1 MARLPRLYAPGIVQ
15 RVVQRAA
22 EGRLLFDGADDYRLF
37 VEILTQSSVTHG
49 LAIHAYVLLP
59 RQIQLLVTPSD
70 ANALPR
76 AMQAIGRRYVPYMN
90 RQAGRLG
97 TLFDRRYRSTVLEA
111 ERYLMASMQH
121 LEMQPVAEG
130 LAQQPQAW
138 RWSSY
143 RHHVGLEQET
153 FLVDHPLY
161 WALGNTPFERQA
173 TYRSML
179 ETPLASVIS
188 RDIER
193 ATESGWA
200 LGGENFLR
208 AISPGA
214 TRRMI
219 ALPRG
224 RPKKTNI

>member
-1 MARLPRLYAPGIVQ
+1 M
-15 RVVQRAA
+15 
-22 EGRLLFDGADDYRLF
+22 FDGADDYRLF
-37 VEILTQSSVTHG
+37 VEQLKQSSRAHG

-90 RQAGRLG
+90 RKAGRLG
-97 TLFDRRYRSTVLEA
+97 PLFDRRYRSTLIEA
-111 ERYLMASMQH
+111 EHYLMICMEH
-121 LEMQPVAEG
+121 LEMQPVANG
-130 LAQQPQAW
+130 LAQQPEAW

-143 RHHVGLEQET
+143 RHHVGLEQDI

-179 ETPLASVIS
+179 EKPLADSIA

-193 ATESGWA
+193 ATEAGWA
-200 LGGENFLR
+200 LGGETFLR
-208 AISPGA
+208 AMSASA
-214 TRRMI
+214 TRRVI

-224 RPKKTNI
+224 RPKKY